1 MKFIKNLGIL
11 ESAVVGLLTGALL
24 GAVLLVVV
32 VFSVSKTEAVVEP
45 PPAVMNHVVAVPVRS
60 MVAGDYANHY
70 TEMLNEWKKNHPCT
84 VLGIAGVLAY
94 RSGLSQML
102 VSYSEV
108 DNPEQT
114 FVQVKT
120 AAELP
125 DGVRTFTTIPTY
137 GGGVGGIIYIKE

>member
-1 MKFIKNLGIL
+1 MKFIRNLGIL

-24 GAVLLVVV
+24 AAVLLVAI

-45 PPAVMNHVVAVPVRS
+45 PVMNHVVTVNVNATQ
-60 MVAGDYANHY
+60 AGDSGDYVGR
-70 TEMLNEWKKNHPCT
+70 LNEWKKNHPCT
-84 VLGIAGVLAY
+84 VLGIAGVLAF

-125 DGVRTFTTIPTY
+125 DGVRTFTTIPMY
-137 GGGVGGIIYIKE
+137 GGGAGGIIYIEE